1 MTKQIL
7 KVVLAG
13 ALAGAALFIMPF
25 LIIRLV
31 VFFLLIS
38 LIFRLVGRRGHWQHQ
53 SWRYGIDPQKRYAFA
68 KRWHNMSTD
77 ERTSF
82 MQKMEGEMFNKQ
94 ESVTETK

>member
-68 KRWHNMSTD
+68 KRWHSMSTD

-82 MQKMEGEMFNKQ
+82 MQKMESEIFNKQ